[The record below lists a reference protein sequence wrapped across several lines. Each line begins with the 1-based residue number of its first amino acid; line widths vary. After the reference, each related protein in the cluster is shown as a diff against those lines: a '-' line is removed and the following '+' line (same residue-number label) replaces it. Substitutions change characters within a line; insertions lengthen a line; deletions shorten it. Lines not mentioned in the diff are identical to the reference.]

1 MSDEQAHLERRVL
14 INSLYDN
21 YKALLTDKQRE
32 IYELHEFSDLSLGE
46 IAEQKGIS
54 RQAVHDLL
62 TRTQRKLEDL
72 EKKLGLVQG
81 GNEDV

>member
-1 MSDEQAHLERRVL
+1 MNEQVVLERRVL

-32 IYELHEFSDLSLGE
+32 IYELHEFSDLSLAE

-54 RQAVHDLL
+54 RQAVHDTL
-62 TRTQRKLEDL
+62 TRTQVKLEDL
-72 EKKLGLVQG
+72 EAKLGLVG
-81 GNEDV
+81 GDIEDV